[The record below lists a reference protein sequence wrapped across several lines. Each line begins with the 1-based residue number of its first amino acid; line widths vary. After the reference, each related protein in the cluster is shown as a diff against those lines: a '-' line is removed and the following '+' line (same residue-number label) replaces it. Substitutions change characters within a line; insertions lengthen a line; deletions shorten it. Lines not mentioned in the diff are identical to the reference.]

1 MSFEPLLRLRSKVRG
16 GVIDSLKEGQQQ
28 LDNTIQDLRQ
38 EFKATTANLTS
49 LITKVFQAMPQQNLV
64 SPQQTLTYTTEAMRQ
79 YGTPTHQV
87 SPVGNR
93 WGANSQQPGQH
104 QLNQLEFKDTATQAK
119 EVAEATAAMDKEMT
133 QHPTLFNGDNMI
145 HTGGSGHQ

>member
-1 MSFEPLLRLRSKVRG
+1 
-16 GVIDSLKEGQQQ
+16 
-28 LDNTIQDLRQ
+28 
-38 EFKATTANLTS
+38 
-49 LITKVFQAMPQQNLV
+49 MPKQNLV
-64 SPQQTLTYTTEAMRQ
+64 PPQQTITYTTGAMRQ

-119 EVAEATAAMDKEMT
+119 EVAEATAAMDKEMK
-133 QHPTLFNGDNMI
+133 QHPTLY
-145 HTGGSGHQ
+145 HL